1 MRIIRERFK
10 QAAEKQG
17 DLHLFIFHNH
27 DFEEPHVFAGYGAR
41 NLKRLRDTR
50 KAVDPDEVF
59 QKLQPGY
66 F

>member
-1 MRIIRERFK
+1 MRIIIERLK

-17 DLHLFIFHNH
+17 GLYQFIFHNH
-27 DFEEPHVFAGYGAR
+27 GFEEQDVFAGYGAR